1 MNMQNPVMALGLVCL
16 FTLTAEAQTS
26 RLPVYQVGRTSGP
39 IKVDG
44 KLDDI
49 AWKKAALVGDFVNTS
64 DGSQSTYKTE
74 ARVLYDENFI
84 YFAFRCADDN
94 IWSTMKRRDEHLWEE
109 EVVEVFLQADPNQPS
124 YIELEVNPL
133 GAMLDIYMLAARKP
147 LRYGS
152 WNSEKLRWAVQVDGT
167 VDGKPGDREWTCEI
181 ALPVEDVVTAP
192 HRPPQPG
199 DRWRMNLYRGE
210 QLPKAA
216 NLAWSPTM
224 RDDFHIPQ
232 RFGEIVFSGP

>member
-1 MNMQNPVMALGLVCL
+1 MNMKNLVMPLAFTCL
-16 FTLTAEAQTS
+16 FTLTAKVQTP
-26 RLPVYQVGRTSGP
+26 RLPVYQVGRASVP
-39 IKVDG
+39 IKIDG
-44 KLDDI
+44 RLDDP
-49 AWKKAALVGDFVNTS
+49 AWKKAPLVGDFVNTS

-94 IWSTMKRRDEHLWEE
+94 IWSTMRRRDQHLWEE

-133 GAMLDIYMLAARKP
+133 GTMLDIYMLAARKP
-147 LRYGS
+147 LVYGS
-152 WNSEKLRWAVQVDGT
+152 WNSQKLQWAVQVDGT
-167 VDGKPGDREWTCEI
+167 VDGKTGDREWTCEI
-181 ALPVEDVVTAP
+181 ALPVEDIVTAP
-192 HRPPQPG
+192 HLPPQPG

-210 QLPKAA
+210 QRPKAA